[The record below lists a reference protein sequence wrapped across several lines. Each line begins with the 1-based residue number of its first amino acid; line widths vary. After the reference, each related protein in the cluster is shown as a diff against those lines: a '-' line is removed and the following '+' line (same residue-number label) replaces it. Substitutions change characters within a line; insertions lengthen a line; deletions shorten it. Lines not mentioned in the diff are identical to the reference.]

1 MSNEID
7 IAFALLRSSLEGR
20 DISKSRSLEVS
31 LSAQSWWH
39 LFRLL
44 QTNHVAALTADTMA
58 LLDVP
63 REVKIPWLAE
73 QEKAT
78 SWYRYQQQIQ
88 QDIVNLL
95 QKHGIETLVLKGT
108 RTAQHYP
115 QPELREFG
123 DLDLYFYDRHDE
135 ADRIVQ
141 RHFGVD
147 ITNDINHHTK
157 YNLRGVTVESHYHL
171 LNHYHP
177 RSNRTFEA
185 LLQQLLGAF
194 PNSSPKL
201 GEVPVR
207 AEECVS
213 TFEVLFLLRHIAC
226 HFAAS
231 RITLRDLVDWALTC
245 RALDNQVDWSLVEK
259 TISDYGMTDFVSA
272 LNTIAHSRLGVQ
284 LGSQKVE
291 ESKSQKNTLSPFH
304 SSTLPLI
311 EKDLVYGSPQSAD
324 HEREDL
330 GRLFWKVRR
339 HRANRWKQQLVFN
352 DSSLSLLLSS
362 LTAHTRNPRSILH
375 KL

>member
-1 MSNEID
+1 MVNEID
-7 IAFALLRSSLEGR
+7 IAFALLRSSLENDGEHVTLNSELR
-20 DISKSRSLEVS
+20 T
-31 LSAQSWWH
+31 LSSHDWWH

-44 QTNHVAALTADTMA
+44 QMNHVAALTADTMVQ
-58 LLDVP
+58 LDVP

-177 RSNRTFEA
+177 RSNRTYEA
-185 LLQQLLGAF
+185 LLQQLL
-194 PNSSPKL
+194 SEKEKL
-201 GEVPVR
+201 STFNFQF
-207 AEECVS
+207 S

-231 RITLRDLVDWALTC
+231 RITLRDLVDWTLTC
-245 RALDNQVDWSLVEK
+245 KALDSQVDWSLVEK
-259 TISDYGMTDFVSA
+259 TVNDYGMTGFVSA
-272 LNTIAHSRLGVQ
+272 LNTIASNRLGVQ